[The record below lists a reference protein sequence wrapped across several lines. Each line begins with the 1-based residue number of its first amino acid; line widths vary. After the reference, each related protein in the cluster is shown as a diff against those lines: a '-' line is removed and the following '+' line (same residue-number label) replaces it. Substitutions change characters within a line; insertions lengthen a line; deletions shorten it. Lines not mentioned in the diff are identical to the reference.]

1 MDGEKQ
7 APQDSQVPI
16 EVIPNTWTR
25 NFATGP
31 DGECFYLRFR
41 LRDKLG
47 QRCGYIIQNRET
59 ETQAK
64 RLNQTLTRLQLL
76 IVLGLGILRYFSG
89 PQLNWLVLVAVPLS
103 VTFGEWY
110 KNRLLEKLLSNCPCV
125 PVKIVRRRRR
135 TT

>member
-1 MDGEKQ
+1 MVSEKQ
-7 APQDSQVPI
+7 PPLDSQMPI
-16 EVIPNTWTR
+16 EVIPTTWTR

-31 DGECFYLRFR
+31 DGEWFYLRFR

-76 IVLGLGILRYFSG
+76 IVLGLGMRYFWATIE
-89 PQLNWLVLVAVPLS
+89 LA
-103 VTFGEWY
+103 
-110 KNRLLEKLLSNCPCV
+110 RLGGGAS
-125 PVKIVRRRRR
+125 
-135 TT
+135 